1 MSNGHSQ
8 QAIAATAPT
17 DEQLADM
24 DGDTY
29 QIECDNCDGT
39 GRVVVELDDLPTG
52 GIAPWYMTDCPVCGG
67 TGQVDAADAMP
78 ATYNETVARLNEHAR
93 QDLLAQARAWGA
105 AVAARRG

>member
-1 MSNGHSQ
+1 MNGHSE

-17 DEQLADM
+17 EEEWASM

-52 GIAPWYMTDCPVCGG
+52 GIAPWYMTDCPVCNGRG
-67 TGQVDAADAMP
+67 AVDDSDYDDGQREEDESGYNAD
-78 ATYNETVARLNEHAR
+78 VA
-93 QDLLAQARAWGA
+93 A
-105 AVAARRG
+105 AVAAYAR